1 MVLDFMDDDCD
12 IEGFPL
18 EDSTSGKTILSQSQ
32 QDIPVCR
39 RCGRKLKSAHSR
51 EMGMWRTCWIKYH
64 LEHSHK
70 KLFTISEK

>member
-1 MVLDFMDDDCD
+1 MLDFMDDDCD

-39 RCGRKLKSAHSR
+39 RCGRKLKSQKSR
-51 EMGMWRTCWIKYH
+51 ELGMGMVCWKKSI
-64 LEHSHK
+64 LGHK
-70 KLFTISEK
+70 KLFTIPEK